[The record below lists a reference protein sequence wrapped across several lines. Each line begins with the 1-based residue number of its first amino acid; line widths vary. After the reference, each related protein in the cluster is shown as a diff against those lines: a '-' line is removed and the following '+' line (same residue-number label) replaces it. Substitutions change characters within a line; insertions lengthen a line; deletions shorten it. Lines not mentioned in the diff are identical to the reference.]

1 MYLTLECSTLGS
13 SFHDRKHN
21 PDKMASSMC
30 MMSNND
36 VGIYAVII
44 KTITGLRRRVANIG
58 PSRTHKILIGGK
70 LQL

>member
-13 SFHDRKHN
+13 SFHDREHN